1 MSVAARTALGEAM
14 TASKLRGGNFR
25 ARFRQYRRKL
35 LRREDGVDFCLYLS
49 MEKYASRFMIRV
61 VDELLRGID
70 EPEEVLTR
78 RSRM

>member
-1 MSVAARTALGEAM
+1 
-14 TASKLRGGNFR
+14 
-25 ARFRQYRRKL
+25 
-35 LRREDGVDFCLYLS
+35 